1 MVDHLNH
8 LHQLTRFAQTTIDIT
23 SLPHQKAAGQND
35 IKVILSI
42 VFAILGGVAV
52 IMVIIG
58 GIKYAGSQ
66 GDPAGTA
73 KAKNTI
79 IYAMV
84 GVVVAIF
91 AVTIVQFT
99 VGRLFGT

>member
-1 MVDHLNH
+1 MAYTL
-8 LHQLTRFAQTTIDIT
+8 LKQFAQAINTQP
-23 SLPHQKAAGQND
+23 LPHVTNTGTTK
-35 IKVILSI
+35 ISSILSI
-42 VFAILGGVAV
+42 VFATLGAISV

-79 IYAMV
+79 IYAIV
-84 GVVVAIF
+84 GVLVAIF
-91 AVTIVQFT
+91 AVTIVQFA
-99 VGRLFGT
+99 VGKLFQ

>member
-1 MVDHLNH
+1 MISNA
-8 LHQLTRFAQTTIDIT
+8 LHGLAASVIKID
-23 SLPHQKAAGQND
+23 SLPNPQANQS
-35 IKVILSI
+35 SI
-42 VFAILGGVAV
+42 AIALQITFAILGAISVLMIV
-52 IMVIIG
+52 IG

-79 IYAMV
+79 LYAII

-91 AVTIVQFT
+91 ASTIVQFA
-99 VGRLFGT
+99 VGRVFK

>member
-1 MVDHLNH
+1 MDAWLTF
-8 LHQLTRFAQTTIDIT
+8 LHHTAQVIDA
-23 SLPHQKAAGQND
+23 SPLPQAKADSNA
-35 IKVILSI
+35 IKAVTQI
-42 VFAILGGVAV
+42 VLAILGGISV

-79 IYAMV
+79 IYALV
-84 GVVVAIF
+84 GVLVALL
-91 AVTIVQFT
+91 ATTIVQFT
-99 VGRLFGT
+99 VGRTLQ

>member
-1 MVDHLNH
+1 MI
-8 LHQLTRFAQTTIDIT
+8 LTLIKNFAQTPPPKVNIT
-23 SLPHQKAAGQND
+23 KLPHQTAAGQAD
-35 IKVILSI
+35 ITNVLSI
-42 VFAILGGVAV
+42 VFAVLGGISV
-52 IMVIIG
+52 IMIIIG

-79 IYAMV
+79 IYAII

-99 VGRLFGT
+99 IGKVFG

>member
-1 MVDHLNH
+1 MSVLVTVSQHLA
-8 LHQLTRFAQTTIDIT
+8 QLIDASPLPQAKADQNAIKTVIQITLTI
-23 SLPHQKAAGQND
+23 
-35 IKVILSI
+35 V
-42 VFAILGGVAV
+42 GGISV

-79 IYAMV
+79 IYALI
-84 GVVVAIF
+84 GVVVAIL
-91 AVTIVQFT
+91 ATTIVQFT
-99 VGRLFGT
+99 VGRTLQ